1 MSQVAIATAYT
12 NPLSQSL
19 DRLVFGAVVTTSGTN
34 LGLEAAVAA
43 GVLGS
48 GRVRKAREAQ
58 DGFSA
63 WQARETQDGVQR
75 LAWVHSRSR
84 SSGQVLTI
92 RSAGMSFAAAR
103 AQP

>member
-1 MSQVAIATAYT
+1 MSQAAIATRHA
-12 NPLSQSL
+12 NPSSPPLS
-19 DRLVFGAVVTTSGTN
+19 RLVSGGAITTSDTN
-34 LGLEAAVAA
+34 LCAERAGSALGVVSVRSGAGLGA
-43 GVLGS
+43 GG
-48 GRVRKAREAQ
+48 GR
-58 DGFSA
+58 
-63 WQARETQDGVQR
+63 VQR